1 LLLRCIYIPLL
12 FFIIATKISFS
23 QRLNLTYFSEKQGLP
38 IAQISCVHEDKY
50 GFIWTGTM
58 GSGLARYK
66 GEKFETF
73 NINNGLPFGD
83 IITLNSSPKD
93 SALWIGT
100 NGSGIIKYHKGKFS
114 LINKGLNGKLI
125 YSIYFTQNNQV
136 LIGTKDDGLYYGTE
150 NNYKKINHFNSHSI
164 YAISELNNNLYI
176 ATSKGAYVCDL
187 NFSNVKKIELPIKGP
202 LFSIFIDKQ
211 KTIWFGSSNGEII
224 NLNKDIIT
232 LITHPDIN
240 ETIIGG
246 FTQDRSGTIWAVCDA
261 GLLKIQNLKLKIL
274 NSENGILDPTLYC
287 ITSDRDDHIWIGS
300 DLKGLAEFSNNG
312 IVSFYRDDYLTDNTA
327 SSSLYVNQNKIWLG
341 NNTDGILE
349 INNNEEL
356 NSIKQILSKERI
368 IQICKLND
376 LLLVT
381 TENSELIT
389 IEGEKISRIKLVDGE
404 NNYIISQIS
413 SASTSKLIG
422 VSYGHGICE
431 IDLKYKTC
439 KSISIDNIDNSLMSI
454 EKLNNTYYLAS
465 YQMGLFKWNGNSS
478 KASEISFNQ
487 KQSIKSIFCL
497 ANSNNCILA
506 GTLDLGIF
514 IIKDDKI
521 ISNISIKNGLP
532 SNEIKSI
539 KAIGKNKIVVGTS
552 KGISLLNFENNI
564 FKVVKNYGSMD
575 GIDIENLLPDILY
588 CDEQKNKVY
597 VGLKHGFQQIDITKE
612 YNPDLPLFSISKIHI
627 NNQDSSI
634 IEKDIFFFE
643 KNSSIILPYSKN
655 NLKITFEA
663 HSPLEKL
670 EYTFLLDNFDENWT
684 DWSTSG
690 EFINN
695 NIPPGE
701 YILKAK
707 SRIINSEIESKTQY
721 IKILISPPFYRTWW
735 FISLCLIFGAI
746 SIYLFIQYRTQKLIK
761 EKEILEA
768 KVEERTHEL
777 KESNLKLEHAYTDI
791 KDSINYAE
799 KIQRAI
805 LPMDDLIKKYLP
817 DSFVLFQPRDIVSG
831 DFYWFGT
838 INVDEDYEKD
848 YILFATADCTG
859 HGVPGAFMSM
869 VGNTILNEIVLTN
882 KVFNPGE
889 ILHQLHLGVKKA
901 LKQNENQ
908 SRDGMDIALCCIDIR
923 NNKLLYAGANRPL
936 WLIDANGLTEMKA
949 TKSAIGGFT
958 DDSTVFQEH
967 EITLTPDM
975 QFYTFSDGYPDQ
987 FGGPEGKKF
996 MTKRLKDLIVAKKD
1010 ISFKEKKEFFTTTIN
1025 EWMGKEHE
1033 QIDDILLVG
1042 FKV

>member
-1 LLLRCIYIPLL
+1 LVLLCIL
-12 FFIIATKISFS
+12 ATKLSYS

-38 IAQISCVHEDKY
+38 ISQISCVHEDKY
-50 GFIWTGTM
+50 GFIWAGTM

-66 GEKFETF
+66 GTKFETF

-83 IITLNSSPKD
+83 IITLNSSPID
-93 SALWIGT
+93 SSLWIGT
-100 NGSGIIKYHKGKFS
+100 NGSGIIRYHKGKFS
-114 LINKGLNGKLI
+114 LINDGLKGMLV
-125 YSIYFTQNNQV
+125 YSIFFTKNNKV
-136 LIGTKDDGLYYGTE
+136 LIGTKDDGLYYGTK
-150 NNYKKINHFNSHSI
+150 NNYKKINLFQSHSI
-164 YAISELNNNLYI
+164 YAIAEYNNNFYI

-187 NFSNVKKIELPIKGP
+187 NFSKLKKIELPIKGP

-211 KTIWFGSSNGEII
+211 NTIWFGSSNGEII
-224 NLNKDIIT
+224 NLNKDKIT
-232 LITHPDIN
+232 LITHPEIT

-246 FTQDRSGTIWAVCDA
+246 FTQDNSGTIWAVCDA
-261 GLLKIQNLKLKIL
+261 GLLKIQNLKLKIF

-312 IVSFYRDDYLTDNTA
+312 IISFYRDDYLTDNTA
-327 SSSLYVNQNKIWLG
+327 SSCLNINQNTIWLG
-341 NNTDGILE
+341 NNTNGILE

-356 NSIKQILSKERI
+356 KSIKQILPKERI
-368 IQICKLND
+368 IQITKLNNK
-376 LLLVT
+376 LLVT
-381 TENSELIT
+381 TENSELI
-389 IEGEKISRIKLVDGE
+389 IIDGEKISRIKLVDGE

-413 SASTSKLIG
+413 FVSETKLIG

-431 IDLKYKTC
+431 IDLTAKTC
-439 KSISIDNIDNSLMSI
+439 KSINIDNIDNSLMSI
-454 EKLNNTYYLAS
+454 EKIENTYYLAS
-465 YQMGLFKWNGNSS
+465 YQMGLFKWDGKNT
-478 KASEISFNQ
+478 KAHEISLNQ

-521 ISNISIKNGLP
+521 ISNINYRNGLP

-539 KAIGKNKIVVGTS
+539 KSIGKNRIAIGTS
-552 KGISLLNFENNI
+552 KGISLLKFENNN
-564 FKVVKNYGSMD
+564 FKVIKNLGSMD
-575 GIDIENLLPDILY
+575 GIDIENLLPDILF

-597 VGLKHGFQQIDITKE
+597 VGLKHGFQQIDLTKE

-627 NNQDSSI
+627 NNQDSSL

-643 KNSSIILPYSKN
+643 KSCNVVLPYSKN

-670 EYTFLLDNFDENWT
+670 EYSFLLENFDENWT
-684 DWSTSG
+684 DWSPSG

-695 NIPPGE
+695 NIPPGN

-707 SRIINSEIESKTQY
+707 ARILNSNIESKTQY
-721 IKILISPPFYRTWW
+721 FKIIISPPFYRTWW
-735 FISLCLIFGAI
+735 FISLCILFGAI

-761 EKEILEA
+761 EKQILEA
-768 KVEERTHEL
+768 KVEERTFEL

-838 INVDEDYEKD
+838 INIDEDQEKD
-848 YILFATADCTG
+848 YILFAAADCTG

-882 KVFNPGE
+882 KIFNPGV

-908 SRDGMDIALCCIDIR
+908 SRDGMDIALCCIDIK

-936 WLIDANGLTEMKA
+936 WIVDDNGLTEIKA

-958 DDSTVFQEH
+958 DDSTVFFEH
-967 EITLTPDM
+967 EINLKPDM
-975 QFYTFSDGYPDQ
+975 QVYAFSDGYPDQ

-996 MTKRLKDLIVAKKD
+996 MTKRLKDLLVANQNL
-1010 ISFKEKKEFFTTTIN
+1010 SFKEKKEFLMVTIK
-1025 EWMGKEHE
+1025 EWMGLEYE
-1033 QIDDILLVG
+1033 QIDDILLIG